1 MKKILRI
8 LHTSDWHIG
17 KKLKEHERLE
27 EFKKFFAWLEKI
39 IVDEKIDA
47 LIVSGDIFDNRNPS
61 IESQELYYSFLGKIA
76 GKSCR
81 HVVIISGNHDSAP
94 FIDAPAE
101 IMGRC
106 NVHVIGRACGN
117 EVITL
122 KDSDGRIGLI
132 VCAVPFLLEKDVI
145 TEKTEESVESVGRDN
160 AFKAGI
166 MKHYYKVTERAKV
179 LQGGS
184 DVPVLVMGHLFL
196 KSGVTLTE
204 EGEHTL
210 YVGTAI
216 TLGTDIFPDDIAY
229 TALGHLHSPQSV
241 GRENIRYSGSPI
253 AFTFGELD
261 IPKSVSVVDF
271 DGRNFAGVREIPVPV
286 FQIMK
291 RISGDMAEIES
302 KITKLSDSD
311 SELNES
317 VWVEVTYTGSE
328 AIRDIRER
336 LDEILKA
343 CPNVEVLNIVDDG
356 KYSTASLNTEVSE
369 PQTLADIEPVKMFQ
383 SVLDKSKKV
392 AGDEDKKERLMRL
405 YKEILNNIETGAL
418 Y

>member
-17 KKLKEHERLE
+17 KKLKEHERLQ

-81 HVVIISGNHDSAP
+81 HVVITSGNHDSAP
-94 FIDAPAE
+94 FIDAPAG

-106 NVHVIGRACGN
+106 DVHVIGRASGN

-132 VCAVPFLLEKDVI
+132 VCAVPFLHDDDIRTVKADDTPSEI
-145 TEKTEESVESVGRDN
+145 QM
-160 AFKAGI
+160 AMKAGI
-166 MKHYYKVTERAKV
+166 MNHYAEVFEKAREVR
-179 LQGGS
+179 GDS
-184 DVPVLVMGHLFL
+184 DVPIIAMGHLFL
-196 KSGVTLTE
+196 EAGKTQAE
-204 EGEHTL
+204 EGEHAL
-210 YVGTAI
+210 YIGGAI
-216 TLGTDIFPDDIAY
+216 KVGTDIFPEDIAY

-241 GRENIRYSGSPI
+241 GRENIRYSGSPV
-253 AFTFGELD
+253 AMTFGELD

-271 DGRNFAGVREIPVPV
+271 DGRNLSRLKEIQVPV
-286 FQIMK
+286 FQTMK
-291 RISGDMAEIES
+291 RVSGDMAKIEADI
-302 KITKLSDSD
+302 KEL

-328 AIRDIRER
+328 AVGDIRER
-336 LDEILKA
+336 LEGILSLY
-343 CPNVEVLNIVDDG
+343 PSVEVLSTRSESKTQTTSSGTETESKPVTLENIKPLDML
-356 KYSTASLNTEVSE
+356 SLYCSEKNIDKNTQEIFE
-369 PQTLADIEPVKMFQ
+369 P
-383 SVLDKSKKV
+383 
-392 AGDEDKKERLMRL
+392 L
-405 YKEILNNIETGAL
+405 YKEILIEMGL
-418 Y
+418 DF

>member
-17 KKLKEHERLE
+17 KKLKEHERLQ

-81 HVVIISGNHDSAP
+81 HVVITSGNHDSAP

-132 VCAVPFLLEKDVI
+132 VCAVPFLLDKDIRTVKADDTSLDI
-145 TEKTEESVESVGRDN
+145 QR
-160 AFKAGI
+160 AMKAGI
-166 MKHYYKVTERAKV
+166 MKHYAEVFEKAREVR
-179 LQGGS
+179 GDS
-184 DVPVLVMGHLFL
+184 DVPIIAMGHLFL
-196 KSGVTLTE
+196 EAGKTQTE
-204 EGEHTL
+204 EGEHAL
-210 YVGTAI
+210 YIGGAI
-216 TLGTDIFPDDIAY
+216 EVGTDIFPEDIAY

-241 GRENIRYSGSPI
+241 GRENIRYSGSPV
-253 AFTFGELD
+253 AMTFGELD

-271 DGRNFAGVREIPVPV
+271 DGRNLSRLKEIQVPV
-286 FQIMK
+286 FQTMK
-291 RISGDMAEIES
+291 RVPGDMAKIEAEIKELS
-302 KITKLSDSD
+302 K
-311 SELNES
+311 LNES
-317 VWVEVTYTGSE
+317 VWVEVTYNGSE
-328 AIRDIRER
+328 AVGDIRER
-336 LDEILKA
+336 LEGILSLY
-343 CPNVEVLNIVDDG
+343 PSVEVLSTRSESKTQTTSSGTETESKPVTLENIKPLDML
-356 KYSTASLNTEVSE
+356 SLYCSEKNIDKNTQEIFE
-369 PQTLADIEPVKMFQ
+369 P
-383 SVLDKSKKV
+383 
-392 AGDEDKKERLMRL
+392 L
-405 YKEILNNIETGAL
+405 YKEILIEMGL
-418 Y
+418 DF